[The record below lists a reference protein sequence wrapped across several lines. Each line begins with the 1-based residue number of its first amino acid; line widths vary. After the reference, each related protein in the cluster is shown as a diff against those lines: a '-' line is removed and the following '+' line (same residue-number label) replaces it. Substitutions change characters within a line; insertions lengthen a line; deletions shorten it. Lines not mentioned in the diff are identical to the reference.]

1 MNKILIA
8 LIGVLLTSSY
18 VFTATADHN
27 TQESLEKRIAP
38 EGHLNIAEASTETAA
53 ADQPADGETVY
64 NTACM
69 ACHGVGV
76 AGAPKPGDADAW
88 APRLA
93 KGMETLVQN
102 AINGF
107 QGEAGL
113 MPARGGNPTLSDEAV
128 TAAVQFMVDQSQ

>member
-69 ACHGVGV
+69 ACHGTGV
-76 AGAPKPGDADAW
+76 AGAPKVGDADAW

-93 KGMETLVQN
+93 KGMDALYN
-102 AINGF
+102 SGINGIPP
-107 QGEAGL
+107 A
-113 MPARGGNPTLSDEAV
+113 MPAKGMCFQCSDDDIKALV
-128 TAAVQFMVDQSQ
+128 DYMVQTVQ